1 MKHAL
6 NEEEHKRLNERT
18 AAAEKKTNA
27 QIVCAVIGKSDTYA
41 ELPWKAFALGVSL
54 AGLAALLL
62 NILRPPALPWQSAF
76 SAVGISLGAGAG
88 AALAVVFIPAFARL
102 FLSVSRA
109 DTEVRQ
115 YADSL
120 FLSREMFAVPRRRAV
135 LLLVSLFERRIV
147 VLPDAGLVRQLDA
160 QAASA
165 IIRSMRPELIAG
177 RTAQALETGVAKIEE
192 LLLDDGRPA
201 AENTLP
207 DDVIEEE
214 GT

>member
-1 MKHAL
+1 M
-6 NEEEHKRLNERT
+6 NERT
-18 AAAEKKTNA
+18 AAAEKKTKRPDR
-27 QIVCAVIGKSDTYA
+27 CAVIGKSDTYA
-41 ELPWKAFALGVSL
+41 ELPWKAFCAGRFAGRSRGALAEHPAPARL
-54 AGLAALLL
+54 ALAVCF
-62 NILRPPALPWQSAF
+62 F
-76 SAVGISLGAGAG
+76 SRRYFAWGRAG
-88 AALAVVFIPAFARL
+88 AALPVVFIPAFARL

-120 FLSREMFAVPRRRAV
+120 FLSREMFAVPRRGSV

-177 RTAQALETGVAKIEE
+177 RRPRRWRREWQNSKICFRTAAVGGGKH
-192 LLLDDGRPA
+192 A
-201 AENTLP
+201 A